1 MAEIRSFRALHY
13 NPERT
18 RQLGEVVTQPYDKI
32 SPAMQERYYRLS
44 PHNLVRIIRGR
55 EHPGDTPQDNVY
67 TRAAQQFQDWN
78 QSHILSSDSEPAL
91 YPYSQDYTVP
101 GQPGTRKERRGF
113 IALCRLEDYAAGVVH
128 RHEETLAGPK
138 QDRLQLLK
146 ATRAHFG
153 QIFMLYSDPEGTV
166 EARLPVGAASRPW
179 EQVTDEY
186 GSLHTVW
193 RASDLAVLEAVTAAM
208 RAKKLII
215 ADGHHRYET
224 ALAYRDYCREQGR
237 TDGRAEYVMVTLVRM
252 EGEGLTILPTH
263 RVVHSLPRF
272 DWSRFAAEARRFF
285 AWEDLKLTGS
295 GEEQSRRLA
304 ERLAQAGRE
313 SPTFGVGAGPDK
325 LARLSLRRDIDL
337 AGLLP
342 DVPAPLRQLDVVLL
356 HRLVLEQVLGIDRQA
371 VREEKNLTYVRELTG
386 AREAVAGGRAQL
398 CFLLNPTPIE
408 AVRDNAFAGHVLP
421 QKSTDFYPKL
431 LSGLTAYWLD
441 QPEGK

>member
-1 MAEIRSFRALHY
+1 MAEIRSFRALYY

-32 SPAMQERYYRLS
+32 SSAMQERYYRLS
-44 PHNLVRIIRGR
+44 PYNLVRIIKGR
-55 EHPGDTPQDNVY
+55 EHPGDTPQDNAY
-67 TRAAQQFQDWN
+67 ARAAQRLQDWN
-78 QSHILSSDSEPAL
+78 QRHILSSDSEPAL
-91 YPYSQDYTVP
+91 YPYYQEYAVP
-101 GQPGTRKERRGF
+101 GHPGIRKERRGF

-166 EARLPVGAASRPW
+166 ESTLQAGAASRPW
-179 EQVTDEY
+179 EQVTDEH
-186 GSLHTVW
+186 GSLHSVW
-193 RASDLAVLEAVTAAM
+193 RVSDPALIEAVTTAM

-263 RVVHSLPRF
+263 RVVHGLPRF

-285 AWEDLKLTGS
+285 VWEDLKLPGS
-295 GEEQSRRLA
+295 GEEQSRQLA
-304 ERLAQAGRE
+304 ERLAEAGRE
-313 SPTFGVGAGPDK
+313 SPTFGVEAGPAK

-337 AGLLP
+337 AELLS
-342 DVPAPLRQLDVVLL
+342 DVPAPARQLDVVLL
-356 HRLVLEQVLGIDRQA
+356 HRLLLEKVLEIDRQA
-371 VREEKNLTYVRELTG
+371 VREEKNLRYVRELTG
-386 AREAVAGGRAQL
+386 AVDEVTGGRAQL
-398 CFLLNPTPIE
+398 SFLMNPTPIE

-441 QPEGK
+441 QPDGK

>member
-1 MAEIRSFRALHY
+1 
-13 NPERT
+13 
-18 RQLGEVVTQPYDKI
+18 
-32 SPAMQERYYRLS
+32 
-44 PHNLVRIIRGR
+44 
-55 EHPGDTPQDNVY
+55 
-67 TRAAQQFQDWN
+67 
-78 QSHILSSDSEPAL
+78 
-91 YPYSQDYTVP
+91 
-101 GQPGTRKERRGF
+101 
-113 IALCRLEDYAAGVVH
+113 LEDYTAGVVH

-153 QIFMLYSDPEGTV
+153 QIFMLYSDPEGSV
-166 EARLPVGAASRPW
+166 ESMLQADVASRPW

-186 GSLHTVW
+186 GSLHSV
-193 RASDLAVLEAVTAAM
+193 RRVSDPAVMEAVTAAM

-237 TDGRAEYVMVTLVRM
+237 TDGRAEHVMVTLVRM
-252 EGEGLTILPTH
+252 ESEGLTILPTH

-285 AWEDLKLTGS
+285 SWEDLRLTGS
-295 GEEQSRRLA
+295 DEERISRLA
-304 ERLAQAGRE
+304 ESLVQAGRE
-313 SPTFGVGAGPDK
+313 RPTFGVYAGSDK
-325 LARLSLRRDIDL
+325 LAWLSLRPDIDL

-342 DVPAPLRQLDVVLL
+342 DVPASQRQLGVVLL
-356 HRLVLEQVLGIDRQA
+356 HRLVLEKVLGIDRQA
-371 VREEKNLTYVRELTG
+371 VREEKNLRYVRESTG
-386 AREAVAGGRAQL
+386 ALDEVAGGRAQL
-398 CFLLNPTPIE
+398 CFLLSPTPIE